1 MGAKRWG
8 QPEDGNSRNKSFF
21 EKKKINKKVLTFADN
36 TTYDS
41 LACIADRK
49 ALFLLQYL

>member
-21 EKKKINKKVLTFADN
+21 EKKKKVLTFADN
-36 TTYDS
+36 ATYDS

-49 ALFLLQYL
+49 ALFLL